1 MWISTIII
9 NDAIISSMRAQQ
21 IKKRYLPEVVESII
35 KSIELE
41 LIEDE
46 TIVFLGQSLV
56 NRGMSLSKWSEFKQT
71 QADNTEVIQAMA
83 RVESILEHRIVT
95 RALDNKINTTMA
107 IFLLKNKYNWRDSKV
122 IDNNITIRPILG
134 GNSNTPV
141 KPV

>member
-1 MWISTIII
+1 MSK
-9 NDAIISSMRAQQ
+9 QQ

-41 LIEDE
+41 VSEDDS
-46 TIVFLGQSLV
+46 IVFIGQSLV
-56 NRGMSLSKWSEFKQT
+56 NRGISGSKWSEFKQS
-71 QADNTEVIQAMA
+71 QADNIGVIQAMH

>member
-1 MWISTIII
+1 
-9 NDAIISSMRAQQ
+9 MRAQQ
-21 IKKRYLPEVVESII
+21 IKKRYLPEVVDSII

-41 LIEDE
+41 LIEDD

-56 NRGMSLSKWSEFKQT
+56 NRGMSLSKWSEFKQS

-122 IDNNITIRPILG
+122 VDNNITIRPILG

-141 KPV
+141 STNKNIV